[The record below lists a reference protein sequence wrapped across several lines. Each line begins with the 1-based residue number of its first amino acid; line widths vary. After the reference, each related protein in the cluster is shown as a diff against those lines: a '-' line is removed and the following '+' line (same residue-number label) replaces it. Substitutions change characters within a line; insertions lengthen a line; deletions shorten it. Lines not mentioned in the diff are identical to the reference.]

1 MMSLLLIAENIGSL
15 LSSILVI
22 PYVIE
27 ETLVR
32 SLFEYIKTSTSQ
44 LQKQETLLQFLLAV
58 LQEEEQNTFL
68 NTLLICLQRIY
79 RRTALSFDFENQKCV
94 LKILHLIF
102 SDAALRKYCLK
113 NILFQK
119 ESCYRILS
127 FVSINCIDKISFKN
141 FVDLNYW
148 SSRNGGFEIGCR
160 QEYYSKVKEIGVT
173 VQELRDL
180 QVSLFSLLLTADD
193 AESYNDSS
201 RALFLLKFRN
211 LIKNQVITSRPSFS
225 PLISTSVFHSF
236 FTICLFVFNRLW
248 KMELEELPSE
258 KTIKP
263 SIFFDDVLEYFEIQR
278 LGGLESHLKKQHASE
293 LKNTLDI
300 LKQNTQNSYMENN
313 SCDNDILLLSCQ
325 IFSSLKTKDDN
336 CLNSVFN
343 VRNSQPSSSRTVLG
357 EILVSLNEGIQK
369 INVQGLK
376 PQPVRTKDELQTSLL
391 HLFDGTVLLYHHSG
405 HKYMEKVAAQT
416 DAFFDNV
423 KYYEDLQAKIKKYM
437 EEDENYS
444 STVLHEL
451 RNSAIVMDSKLK
463 DQCYHHA
470 WNLATVLSLENT
482 KKMLLFLKI
491 VLGALQES
499 SKIGCLFTFVPD
511 FYIET
516 LTQVSQDL
524 NCLIS
529 CDQNSKRND
538 FENFIFYQPGG
549 FDIPKPISQEYFN
562 LLKNVG
568 EFLALHFSDPR
579 IVYADSKDF
588 LIQALA
594 GFVCQRPGLEALE
607 SIPVKSREAMIIS
620 LLKPYENRAWA
631 QNNWILVRFWKGKGF
646 GFRFTKSPH
655 LNNRLGPKPTHYEIP
670 NVLSYAPYPSDV
682 FLHHTSEALKQPEI
696 STPFLNSL
704 LNQLN
709 WVFSE
714 FIGML
719 QEMAVSVAPNVFLD
733 PNRQD
738 SKPLLTRL
746 IQVLCQ
752 VLNRVSFSSGCFS
765 HVVNLEIPGLETIHY
780 FPMLT
785 AVIGIICSLLKEDIE
800 HGKGKQV
807 ISPATKGFLD
817 DPSFQMNS
825 IYSFVGGK
833 SALRPAALYV
843 NSNDSNSLP
852 ISNLFTSP
860 ECDCKRQ
867 KFCLRRYPDSVSEQ
881 ELRMVVNVINHLE
894 KMSSFQQNAN
904 IEDNDS
910 LCTICYASSVDAI
923 FVPCGH
929 TSCTQYLMNQT
940 DCFFCMKLIE
950 LVKDNTGKVIYTSSK
965 LANPP

>member
-1 MMSLLLIAENIGSL
+1 
-15 LSSILVI
+15 
-22 PYVIE
+22 
-27 ETLVR
+27 
-32 SLFEYIKTSTSQ
+32 
-44 LQKQETLLQFLLAV
+44 
-58 LQEEEQNTFL
+58 
-68 NTLLICLQRIY
+68 
-79 RRTALSFDFENQKCV
+79 
-94 LKILHLIF
+94 
-102 SDAALRKYCLK
+102 
-113 NILFQK
+113 
-119 ESCYRILS
+119 
-127 FVSINCIDKISFKN
+127 
-141 FVDLNYW
+141 
-148 SSRNGGFEIGCR
+148 
-160 QEYYSKVKEIGVT
+160 
-173 VQELRDL
+173 
-180 QVSLFSLLLTADD
+180 
-193 AESYNDSS
+193 
-201 RALFLLKFRN
+201 
-211 LIKNQVITSRPSFS
+211 
-225 PLISTSVFHSF
+225 
-236 FTICLFVFNRLW
+236 
-248 KMELEELPSE
+248 
-258 KTIKP
+258 
-263 SIFFDDVLEYFEIQR
+263 
-278 LGGLESHLKKQHASE
+278 
-293 LKNTLDI
+293 
-300 LKQNTQNSYMENN
+300 
-313 SCDNDILLLSCQ
+313 
-325 IFSSLKTKDDN
+325 
-336 CLNSVFN
+336 
-343 VRNSQPSSSRTVLG
+343 
-357 EILVSLNEGIQK
+357 
-369 INVQGLK
+369 
-376 PQPVRTKDELQTSLL
+376 
-391 HLFDGTVLLYHHSG
+391 
-405 HKYMEKVAAQT
+405 
-416 DAFFDNV
+416 
-423 KYYEDLQAKIKKYM
+423 
-437 EEDENYS
+437 
-444 STVLHEL
+444 
-451 RNSAIVMDSKLK
+451 
-463 DQCYHHA
+463 
-470 WNLATVLSLENT
+470 
-482 KKMLLFLKI
+482 MLLFLKI

-529 CDQNSKRND
+529 CDQNSKTTFTFPLLKSYSHSAYSELAKNDRND

-719 QEMAVSVAPNVFLD
+719 QEIQNASNRPERVFIDSRQLRICATCFDLTLALLRVLEMAVSVAPNVFLD

-752 VLNRVSFSSGCFS
+752 VLNR
-765 HVVNLEIPGLETIHY
+765 
-780 FPMLT
+780 
-785 AVIGIICSLLKEDIE
+785 EDIE
-800 HGKGKQV
+800 HGKGKQD

-860 ECDCKRQ
+860 ECD
-867 KFCLRRYPDSVSEQ
+867 L
-881 ELRMVVNVINHLE
+881 
-894 KMSSFQQNAN
+894 
-904 IEDNDS
+904 
-910 LCTICYASSVDAI
+910 T
-923 FVPCGH
+923 
-929 TSCTQYLMNQT
+929 
-940 DCFFCMKLIE
+940 
-950 LVKDNTGKVIYTSSK
+950 
-965 LANPP
+965 